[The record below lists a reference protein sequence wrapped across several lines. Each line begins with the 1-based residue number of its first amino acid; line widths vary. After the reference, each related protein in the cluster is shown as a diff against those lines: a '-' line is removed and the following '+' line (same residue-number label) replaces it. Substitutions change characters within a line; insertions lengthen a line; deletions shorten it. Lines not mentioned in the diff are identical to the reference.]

1 MRTDVFPEEDS
12 VRVVWS
18 RACLECEGDCE
29 MEWQIKSRSK
39 RADQTRFSGSV
50 HGFLEDGSPCGDCVG
65 TDGRTNLPLISY
77 AANTAFQEPYR
88 AGLFGRRYPY
98 PAPTNE
104 FERSKR
110 AAYDLGRD
118 EAQLIDWQ
126 K

>member
-1 MRTDVFPEEDS
+1 MKTDVFPVEDS

-18 RACLECEGDCE
+18 RACRDCE

-39 RADQTRFSGSV
+39 RADQARFSGSV
-50 HGFLEDGSPCGDCVG
+50 HGPACSVDYMVQCDGLDERLE
-65 TDGRTNLPLISY
+65 LPLHSY
-77 AANTAFQEPYR
+77 SQDQMYGCVYR
-88 AGLFGRRYPY
+88 AGLFGHPYPY
-98 PAPTNE
+98 EWPTDG
-104 FERSKR
+104 RLT